1 MFFSYSF
8 FFKKKVKLF
17 KHFDQQNNVMN
28 QFVLLLIISS
38 KSGNYCHCYSNFMNF
53 HFNFDFQVDSSESQQ
68 ALISVLQSNEA
79 D

>member
-1 MFFSYSF
+1 
-8 FFKKKVKLF
+8 
-17 KHFDQQNNVMN
+17 MN